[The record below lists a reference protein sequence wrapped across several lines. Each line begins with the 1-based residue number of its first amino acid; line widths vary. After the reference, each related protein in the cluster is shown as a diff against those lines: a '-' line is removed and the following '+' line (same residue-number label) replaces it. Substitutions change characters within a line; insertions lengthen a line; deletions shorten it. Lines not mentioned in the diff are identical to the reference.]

1 MIRLRHN
8 LGIILAV
15 LTVWIS
21 APSPASAVTG
31 ETIGSARESILDRQV
46 HLEKELI
53 LDPPRP
59 FRWCD
64 RLDSLCKRRIDVGDA
79 ELYVET
85 EGAGP
90 PLVLINGGP
99 GGTHHDFH
107 PWFSRAAGRATVVY
121 YDQRGCGLSDFK
133 PGPEGYSV
141 QQAVRDLDAIR
152 RNLGLDKWVVL
163 GYSYGGFLAQ
173 YYAVLYPEHTRGL
186 ILLGADPG
194 MRADTGSSRQ
204 SHFMSDEEKNR
215 LREIRRQLGELDKK
229 QPFSREEFTRL
240 LIYNNMLNGDWKR
253 QSFYRP
259 SLERIAQAAWYEWVN
274 DVNFNALLNDSAG
287 RIDLTGVFEHCPIP
301 TLILEGK
308 WDLTWGEKKK
318 DVLKSNHP
326 NAQMVVFEK
335 AGHGIYN
342 EDTERFFTVVNEF
355 IARISDPPRDRILA
369 FKEEAH
375 RLLKV
380 QEEAFDDKLRTAG
393 WGQRGS
399 KALAAAYNR
408 EQLSRYNSPR
418 DILRLGFALYDEE
431 RYEEALFIFHRM
443 EAVSIAAGSRGQEA
457 LALVWQGHMLDL
469 LGRRDE
475 ARSCYE
481 KVVQMNLTDSCMHGQ
496 YGLQFQLSPYARER
510 LETPFQRIE
519 NQTLD

>member
-1 MIRLRHN
+1 MIRLRYTS
-8 LGIILAV
+8 GIILAA

-21 APSPASAVTG
+21 APFSASAVIG
-31 ETIGSARESILDRQV
+31 ESIKSSRESILDRQV

-64 RLDSLCKRRIDVGDA
+64 RLDSLQKRRIDVGDA
-79 ELYVET
+79 ELYIET
-85 EGAGP
+85 EGIGP

-107 PWFSRAAGRATVVY
+107 PWFSRVAGQITVVY

-133 PGPEGYSV
+133 PGTEGYSV

-152 RNLGLDKWVVL
+152 RTLGFEKWVVL

-186 ILLGADPG
+186 ILLGAVPG
-194 MRADTGSSRQ
+194 MWADTGSSRQ
-204 SHFMSDEEKNR
+204 TDFMSDEEKNR
-215 LREIRRQLGELDKK
+215 LREIRQQLGELGKK
-229 QPFSREEFTRL
+229 RPFSREEFIRL

-253 QSFYRP
+253 QNFYRP
-259 SLERIAQAAWYEWVN
+259 SRERIAQTAWYEWVN

-326 NAQMVVFEK
+326 NARMVVFEE
-335 AGHGIYN
+335 AGHGIYT
-342 EDTERFFTVVNEF
+342 EDTERFFTVLNEF
-355 IARISDPPRDRILA
+355 IAGISDPPRDRILTFKDEA
-369 FKEEAH
+369 RRLLTVKEET
-375 RLLKV
+375 LD
-380 QEEAFDDKLRTAG
+380 FKLRNDG
-393 WGQRGS
+393 WGRHGS
-399 KALAAAYNR
+399 KKLAAAYSR
-408 EQLSRYNSPR
+408 EQLGRYDSPR
-418 DILRLGFALYDEE
+418 DVLRLGFALYDEE
-431 RYEEALFIFHRM
+431 QYEEALFIFRRM
-443 EAVSIAAGSRGQEA
+443 EAVSVAAGSRDQAA
-457 LALVWQGHMLDL
+457 LAIVWQGHMLDL
-469 LGRRDE
+469 LDRRDE
-475 ARSCYE
+475 ARTCYD

-496 YGLQFQLSPYARER
+496 YGLRFQLSPYARER
-510 LETPFQRIE
+510 LATPFQRIE